1 MDAQLIDSRPMIVEV
16 PSHGNDNN
24 TSDSDNEQDNTSAM
38 PKKATRT
45 DINKIRE
52 DLQKSFSQFDNSVM
66 KRGVNSSELGT
77 ESMLWDHEGMDDNVQ
92 LSCTHV
98 SEGEE
103 DQELLEKLEALDPCE
118 EYDDQ
123 AFYERVQKFLQEYA
137 ESAPT
142 GSNETLLQ

>member
-1 MDAQLIDSRPMIVEV
+1 MEV
-16 PSHGNDNN
+16 PLLGND
-24 TSDSDNEQDNTSAM
+24 SDARDSDNEQDSTNSSI

-45 DINKIRE
+45 DINKIKE
-52 DLQKSFSQFDNSVM
+52 DLPKSFSQFDKSVM

-103 DQELLEKLEALDPCE
+103 DQELL
-118 EYDDQ
+118 
-123 AFYERVQKFLQEYA
+123 
-137 ESAPT
+137 
-142 GSNETLLQ
+142 

>member
-1 MDAQLIDSRPMIVEV
+1 MDVQLTDSRPIIVEV
-16 PSHGNDNN
+16 PLLGNDSDA
-24 TSDSDNEQDNTSAM
+24 SDSDNEQDSTNNIIPNRSTI
-38 PKKATRT
+38 T

-52 DLQKSFSQFDNSVM
+52 DLQKSFSQFDKSVM

-103 DQELLEKLEALDPCE
+103 DQELLEELEALDPC
-118 EYDDQ
+118 
-123 AFYERVQKFLQEYA
+123 K
-137 ESAPT
+137 
-142 GSNETLLQ
+142 GI